1 MAPGQEAG
9 MDKETAIS
17 YQAAVPGSR
26 VLTKTG
32 KEIGTLEHVL
42 EVPQLDVFDGIVIRT
57 RRGLRF
63 VDADQV
69 ERITASYVRCAIS
82 DKQAASLP
90 APDGPPVYRVDE
102 LAGTGDSLHDRIGRM
117 FRRPRWTEQK

>member
-1 MAPGQEAG
+1 

-26 VLTKTG
+26 VLAKTG
-32 KEIGTLEHVL
+32 QEIGTLEHVL

-57 RRGLRF
+57 RHGLRF
-63 VDADQV
+63 IDADQI
-69 ERITASYVRCAIS
+69 ERITASYVRCSIS
-82 DKQAASLP
+82 DKQAANLP

-102 LAGTGDSLHDRIGRM
+102 LAGAGGSLHDRIGRM
-117 FRRPRWTEQK
+117 FRRPHWTKEN